1 MLPLDNFG
9 RLRLLPASIPLR
21 FFGTAAL
28 FHLIGWILL
37 GRALADGGAPGAFF
51 VFARGPGPALA
62 ALHAWTLGTLTM
74 TAVAVA
80 LQALPVLTAQPAG
93 SVRIA
98 AFVWWVLGVGVTGL
112 VGGLAASSTGIAAA
126 GAGAVVVALLV
137 FASRVAV
144 LLRRARRAAATKLA
158 VGCALLGLVGMLA
171 TGGPLASRLAGWL
184 PGVPE
189 ALRAAHPVLAAYGFL
204 GVLALGLSARLI
216 PMFLLVRGIP
226 EHRQRWTIGVVAAS
240 VGGFALALFV
250 DAPRSI
256 GLLAALPGAAAS
268 VLHAAAMLRAIAHRR
283 ARDPMAGVPLLQVAW
298 FALPAS
304 VPLGL
309 AAAWGAGGEGGRQA
323 FVALLVQAGLLGL
336 AIGLMARILPFLVSA
351 HLRFGALG
359 GSRDDPAIPA
369 GLRRTAGAGHLIASV
384 LLPAGLAIG
393 SVPALWGAI
402 AAGVAGAFAM
412 LLAFLV
418 IARRLR
424 LSGHPDSGTG
434 SGAGVRSDRSRS
446 TTTSR
451 LPGP

>member
-28 FHLIGWILL
+28 FHLVGWILL
-37 GRALADGGAPGAFF
+37 GLALAGNDDPGVFF

-98 AFVWWVLGVGVTGL
+98 ALVWWMLSAGVAGL
-112 VGGLAASSTGIAAA
+112 VGGLAVSRTGIAAI
-126 GAGAVVVALLV
+126 GAVVVVVALLV
-137 FASRVAV
+137 FAWRAAV
-144 LLRRARRAAATKLA
+144 LLRRARRAGATRLA
-158 VGCALLGLVGMLA
+158 VGCAMLGLVGMLA
-171 TGGPLASRLAGWL
+171 TGGPLALRLAGWL
-184 PGVPE
+184 PGVPDV
-189 ALRAAHPVLAAYGFL
+189 LRPAHPVLAAYGFL

-226 EHRQRWTIGVVAAS
+226 ERRQRWTIVLVAAS
-240 VGGFALALFV
+240 VGGFTLALLV

-256 GLLAALPGAAAS
+256 GLLAALPGAVGAA
-268 VLHAAAMLRAIAHRR
+268 LHAAAMLRAIARRR
-283 ARDPMAGVPLLQVAW
+283 ARDPMVGVPLLQVAW

-304 VPLGL
+304 IPVGL

-323 FVALLVQAGLLGL
+323 CVALLVQAGLLGL
-336 AIGLMARILPFLVSA
+336 AIGLMARILPFLARA
-351 HLRFGALG
+351 HLSFGAAG
-359 GSRDDPAIPA
+359 GPPDDQGIPA
-369 GLRRTAGAGHLIASV
+369 GLRRAAGAGHLLASV
-384 LLPAGLAIG
+384 LLPAGLATG

-402 AAGVAGAFAM
+402 AAGAAGASAM

-418 IARRLR
+418 VARRLR
-424 LSGHPDSGTG
+424 FPRRPDSRSG
-434 SGAGVRSDRSRS
+434 SGAWARS
-446 TTTSR
+446 
-451 LPGP
+451 